1 MLNDIA
7 RMRSGDMEA
16 ELSAKVDKLIDEF
29 MAIVDASTEDRH
41 LQRGIARSQLPC
53 SMVAILDKNNL
64 SILAQFRLEN
74 RITSYFYR
82 PDISLAPQ
90 QAANS
95 AQWEFG
101 FADAFIIQIPANLI
115 EQSTEDRHAALQK
128 VAFEHIDSEFLR
140 LEKMLSLMRTRPIF
154 GQAAEPVGAR
164 TLLLLLPQDAKLRGN
179 EEAILNASRAN
190 DLPIIEAGDIR
201 SGRSD
206 VRDLWLSLNY
216 AAVIIAD
223 LTGPDG
229 GVMYGL
235 GIAHTLGKET
245 ILIHPQGSKYL
256 TDIPRTYRIEYEESD
271 AGRAELEVQLSRML
285 DTILA
290 PAVKD

>member
-1 MLNDIA
+1 MLNDLA
-7 RMRSGDMEA
+7 RMRSGEMDA
-16 ELSAKVDKLIDEF
+16 ALSARVDKLIDEF
-29 MAIVDASTEDRH
+29 MVIVDATTDERH

-53 SMVAILDKNNL
+53 SMVVILDKISL
-64 SILAQFRLEN
+64 SILAQFRIEN
-74 RITSYFYR
+74 RTASYFYR
-82 PDISLAPQ
+82 PDIALTPQ

-101 FADAFIIQIPANLI
+101 FVDAFIIQLPANLI
-115 EQSTEDRHAALQK
+115 KQSTSDRHAALQK
-128 VAFEHIDSEFLR
+128 VASEHIDSEFLR
-140 LEKMLSLMRTRPIF
+140 LQKMISLMRTRPIF
-154 GQAAEPVGAR
+154 GQAAEPVSAG
-164 TLLLLLPQDAKLRGN
+164 TLLLLLPQNEELRGN

-190 DLPIIEAGDIR
+190 NLPIVEAEDIR
-201 SGRSD
+201 NGRSA
-206 VRDLWLSLNY
+206 VRDMWYSLNH

-245 ILIHPQGSKYL
+245 ILIHPQDSKYL
-256 TDIPRTYRIEYEESD
+256 TDIPRTYRIECEDSE
-271 AGRAELEVQLSRML
+271 AGRAKLEEQLSRML
-285 DTILA
+285 GPMLA

>member
-1 MLNDIA
+1 MLNDVA
-7 RMRSGDMEA
+7 RMRSGDMQA

-29 MAIVDASTEDRH
+29 MDIVDATTGERH
-41 LQRGIARSQLPC
+41 LQRGIARSQLP
-53 SMVAILDKNNL
+53 SSVVAILDKNNL

-82 PDISLAPQ
+82 PDIALTSQ

-101 FADAFIIQIPANLI
+101 FADAFIIQIPADLM
-115 EQSTEDRHAALQK
+115 EKSTLDRHAALQK
-128 VAFEHIDSEFLR
+128 VASEHIDSEFLR
-140 LEKMLSLMRTRPIF
+140 LENMLSLMRTRPIF
-154 GQAAEPVGAR
+154 GQAAEPVGAS
-164 TLLLLLPQDAKLRGN
+164 TLLLLLPQDDRLRGN
-179 EEAILNASRAN
+179 EEAILNATSAN
-190 DLPIIEAGDIR
+190 SLSTIEAEDIR
-201 SGRSD
+201 RGRSA
-206 VRDLWLSLNY
+206 VRDMWLSLNY

-223 LTGPDG
+223 LTGTDG

-256 TDIPRTYRIEYEESD
+256 TDIPRTYRIEYEESE
-271 AGRAELEVQLSRML
+271 AGRAKLEVELSRML
-285 DTILA
+285 EAILA
-290 PAVKD
+290 PVVKD

>member
-1 MLNDIA
+1 MLNDVA
-7 RMRSGDMEA
+7 RMRSGDMQD
-16 ELSAKVDKLIDEF
+16 ELLAKVDKLIGEF
-29 MAIVDASTEDRH
+29 MDIVEAITVDRH

-53 SMVAILDKNNL
+53 SVVAILDKNNL

-82 PDISLAPQ
+82 PDISLSPQ

-101 FADAFIIQIPANLI
+101 FADAFVIQIPANLM
-115 EQSTEDRHAALQK
+115 EQSTADRHAALQK
-128 VAFEHIDSEFLR
+128 VASEHIDSEFLR
-140 LEKMLSLMRTRPIF
+140 LENMLSLMRTRPIF
-154 GQAAEPVGAR
+154 GQAGEPVGAS
-164 TLLLLLPQDAKLRGN
+164 TLLLLLPQDERLRGN
-179 EEAILNASRAN
+179 EQAILNATSAN
-190 DLPIIEAGDIR
+190 SLSTIEAEDIR
-201 SGRSD
+201 RGRSA
-206 VRDLWLSLNY
+206 VRDMWLSLNY

-223 LTGPDG
+223 LTGTDG

-256 TDIPRTYRIEYEESD
+256 TDIPRTYRIEYEESEN
-271 AGRAELEVQLSRML
+271 GRAKLSVELSRML
-285 DTILA
+285 EAILA
-290 PAVKD
+290 PVVKD

>member
-1 MLNDIA
+1 MLNDVA
-7 RMRSGDMEA
+7 RMRSGDMQN

-29 MAIVDASTEDRH
+29 MAIVDATTKERH

-64 SILAQFRLEN
+64 SILGQFRMEN

-82 PDISLAPQ
+82 PDISLSPQ

-115 EQSTEDRHAALQK
+115 EQITADRHAALQK
-128 VAFEHIDSEFLR
+128 AASEHIDSEFLR
-140 LEKMLSLMRTRPIF
+140 LENMLSLMRTRPIF
-154 GQAAEPVGAR
+154 GQAAEQVGSR
-164 TLLLLLPQDAKLRGN
+164 TLLLLLPQDARLRGN
-179 EEAILNASRAN
+179 EETILKAIRVNG
-190 DLPIIEAGDIR
+190 LPITEAEDIR
-201 SGRSD
+201 KGKSA
-206 VRDLWLSLNY
+206 VRDMWHSLNY

-223 LTGPDG
+223 LTGADG

-256 TDIPRTYRIEYEESD
+256 TDIPRTYRIEYEESE
-271 AGRAELEVQLSRML
+271 AGRAKLEASLSRML
-285 DTILA
+285 DAILA
-290 PAVKD
+290 PVVND

>member
-1 MLNDIA
+1 
-7 RMRSGDMEA
+7 MRSGEMDA

-29 MAIVDASTEDRH
+29 MAIVDATTGDRH

-53 SMVAILDKNNL
+53 SVVAILDKNNL
-64 SILAQFRLEN
+64 SILAQFRMEN

-82 PDISLAPQ
+82 PDIALTPQ

-101 FADAFIIQIPANLI
+101 FADAFIIQIPADLI
-115 EQSTEDRHAALQK
+115 EQSTSDRHAALQK
-128 VAFEHIDSEFLR
+128 VASEHVDSEYLR
-140 LEKMLSLMRTRPIF
+140 LEIMLSLMRTRPIF
-154 GQAAEPVGAR
+154 GQAAEQVGAG
-164 TLLLLLPQDAKLRGN
+164 TLLLLLPQDANLRGN

-190 DLPIIEAGDIR
+190 NLSTTEAEDIR
-201 SGRSD
+201 SGRSV
-206 VRDLWLSLNY
+206 VRDLWHSLNY

-223 LTGPDG
+223 LTGADG

-256 TDIPRTYRIEYEESD
+256 TDISRTHRIEYEESD
-271 AGRAELEVQLSRML
+271 AGRAKLEGSLSRML
-285 DTILA
+285 GAILA
-290 PAVKD
+290 PVVND

>member
-1 MLNDIA
+1 MLNDVA
-7 RMRSGDMEA
+7 RMRSGEMEA
-16 ELSAKVDKLIDEF
+16 DLSAKVDKLIDEF
-29 MAIVDASTEDRH
+29 MAIVNATTENRH
-41 LQRGIARSQLPC
+41 LQRGIARSQLPN

-82 PDISLAPQ
+82 PDISLSPQ

-101 FADAFIIQIPANLI
+101 FTDAFIIQIPANLI

-128 VAFEHIDSEFLR
+128 VASDHIDSEFLR
-140 LEKMLSLMRTRPIF
+140 LQEMLSLMRTRPIF

-164 TLLLLLPQDAKLRGN
+164 TLLLLLPQDAKLREN

-190 DLPIIEAGDIR
+190 HLPIIESEDIR
-201 SGRSD
+201 SGKSAVHD
-206 VRDLWLSLNY
+206 MWLSLNY

-223 LTGPDG
+223 LTGQDG

-245 ILIHPQGSKYL
+245 ILIHPQDSKYL
-256 TDIPRTYRIEYEESD
+256 TDIPRTYRIVYEESD
-271 AGRAELEVQLSRML
+271 AGRAKLEVDLSRML